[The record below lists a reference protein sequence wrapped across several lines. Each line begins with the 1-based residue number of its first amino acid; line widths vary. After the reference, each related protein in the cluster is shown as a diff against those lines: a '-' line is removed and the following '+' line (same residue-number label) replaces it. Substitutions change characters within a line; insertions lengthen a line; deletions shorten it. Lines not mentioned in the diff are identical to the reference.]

1 MTVKELKEA
10 LSQFNDKFTVLMP
23 KSDFENSESL
33 FPYTSRINISQGINE
48 LDCAVIIDDYGEE
61 EP

>member
-10 LSQFNDKFTVLMP
+10 LNQFNDKFTVLMP
-23 KSDFENSESL
+23 KSGFEDSRSI
-33 FPYTSRINISQGINE
+33 FPYTSRINISQGVNE

-61 EP
+61 ES

>member
-10 LSQFNDKFTVLMP
+10 LNQFNDKFTVLMP
-23 KSDFENSESL
+23 KSDFEHSSSL

-48 LDCAVIIDDYGEE
+48 LDCAVIIDDYEDE
-61 EP
+61 D